1 MKTTEDKD
9 RLIGWCS
16 SVGVHVILLLLVAA
30 TGLFQAVSSES
41 RPVDVEI
48 YENMTDEDDSS
59 AEEAAADDAASE
71 PAETPAVDPIVVNP
85 DVPAPAVEQDQK
97 EKPDEKKPDKEKH
110 ADKPA
115 GDAKAAGKNPHGDAQ
130 GKPDGHGGSGQ
141 QGPAPHD
148 PGKAKHVKMRAQELG
163 GSAPSYPESLR
174 ARNVS
179 GSVTVKYVINEDGS
193 VSNPEITVSS
203 GTPEL
208 DAAATSA
215 IMTYRYTPARNDY
228 DEPVKSYWAKTFNF
242 HL

>member
-1 MKTTEDKD
+1 MKTTEEKD

-16 SVGVHVILLLLVAA
+16 SVGVHVIILLLVAA

-59 AEEAAADDAASE
+59 AEEAAADDAAAE
-71 PAETPAVDPIVVNP
+71 PAEAPTVDPIVVNP
-85 DVPAPAVEQDQK
+85 DASAPALEQDQK

-115 GDAKAAGKNPHGDAQ
+115 SDAKAAGKNPPGDAQ

-148 PGKAKHVKMRAQELG
+148 AGKAKHVKMRAQELG

-215 IMTYRYTPARNDY
+215 IITYRYTPARNDY

-242 HL
+242 HP

>member
-16 SVGVHVILLLLVAA
+16 SVGVHIIILLLVAA
-30 TGLFQAVSSES
+30 TGLFQAVSGES

-48 YENMTDEDDSS
+48 YENMIDEDDSP
-59 AEEAAADDAASE
+59 AEESAAGDTAIE
-71 PAETPAVDPIVVNP
+71 PAEAPAVDSIVVNP
-85 DVPAPAVEQDQK
+85 DVPAPALEQEQE
-97 EKPDEKKPDKEKH
+97 EKPDEKKTDKEKR
-110 ADKPA
+110 ADQSA
-115 GDAKAAGKNPHGDAQ
+115 SDAKAAGRNFNGEAQ

-148 PGKAKHVKMRAQELG
+148 PGKAKHVKTRAQELG

-193 VSNPEITVSS
+193 VSSPEITVSS

-208 DAAATSA
+208 DAAASSA

-228 DEPVKSYWAKTFNF
+228 GESVKSYWVKTFNF
-242 HL
+242 HP

>member
-97 EKPDEKKPDKEKH
+97 EKPDEKSRTRRSMRINP
-110 ADKPA
+110 PA
-115 GDAKAAGKNPHGDAQ
+115 MP
-130 GKPDGHGGSGQ
+130 
-141 QGPAPHD
+141 
-148 PGKAKHVKMRAQELG
+148 R
-163 GSAPSYPESLR
+163 LR
-174 ARNVS
+174 ARIPMGMRRAS
-179 GSVTVKYVINEDGS
+179 RTAM
-193 VSNPEITVSS
+193 
-203 GTPEL
+203 
-208 DAAATSA
+208 AAAASRAPHRMTRAKPSTSRCVRRSSA
-215 IMTYRYTPARNDY
+215 ARRRRIRKACVPATSR
-228 DEPVKSYWAKTFNF
+228 AA
-242 HL
+242 

>member
-59 AEEAAADDAASE
+59 AEEAAADDAAAE

-85 DVPAPAVEQDQK
+85 DVPVPAVEQDQK
-97 EKPDEKKPDKEKH
+97 EKPDKEKH

-115 GDAKAAGKNPHGDAQ
+115 GDAKAAGKNPHGDAR